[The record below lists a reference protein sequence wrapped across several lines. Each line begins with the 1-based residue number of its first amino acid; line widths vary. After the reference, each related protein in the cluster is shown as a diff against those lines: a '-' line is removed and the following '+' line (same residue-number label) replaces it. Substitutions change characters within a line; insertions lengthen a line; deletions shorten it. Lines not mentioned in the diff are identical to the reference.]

1 VPDDTA
7 IRRTEQGQ
15 LSAGRGTIILRLR
28 PVVRRTASAMQ
39 PDWPIPGQTLD
50 NRSTVDENANH
61 ARSRDN
67 RLRMVLSPVNDH
79 ELRRLE
85 SLWLGR
91 TEITDAGLRHLKGLP
106 ALHYL
111 NLNHTDITDAG
122 LEHLEALTCL
132 RCLVVG
138 NTHVTDEG
146 VKKLQEALPD
156 CTISR

>member
-1 VPDDTA
+1 
-7 IRRTEQGQ
+7 
-15 LSAGRGTIILRLR
+15 
-28 PVVRRTASAMQ
+28 
-39 PDWPIPGQTLD
+39 
-50 NRSTVDENANH
+50 
-61 ARSRDN
+61 
-67 RLRMVLSPVNDH
+67 MVLSPVNDH